1 MKITLRVSRLCL
13 IAVLILARH
22 GWPDD
27 TKPML
32 TLRENLVIGGDGGD
46 ANGVGF
52 SEIRGIQVDD
62 QGQIYVLDSK
72 ECLVKVFDPKGK
84 LIRSFGKRGQG
95 PGEFENPLG
104 MWLSKAG
111 LSIFDFSTH
120 KIVRFDPQCS
130 HLEDLSLKEAPFGFG
145 PVVVSGGCLFGRLID
160 FDKDEAFWRRLVA
173 SIRPTGRCSH
183 WRNQGWPAASR
194 RKPSWMTLIA

>member
-1 MKITLRVSRLCL
+1 MKTVLRLSALTLL
-13 IAVLILARH
+13 AILTLSGPAR
-22 GWPDD
+22 PDD
-27 TKPML
+27 TKLML

-95 PGEFENPLG
+95 PGEFQYPLG
-104 MWLSKAG
+104 M
-111 LSIFDFSTH
+111 
-120 KIVRFDPQCS
+120 
-130 HLEDLSLKEAPFGFG
+130 
-145 PVVVSGGCLFGRLID
+145 
-160 FDKDEAFWRRLVA
+160 
-173 SIRPTGRCSH
+173 
-183 WRNQGWPAASR
+183 
-194 RKPSWMTLIA
+194 